1 MEMYITKNY
10 GPITKNITKPLVCIL
25 FLKQLMLAISLFQN
39 IILIS
44 SGFFGVYLMFRLI
57 GRKTKLMGCYI
68 YWILSGAM
76 MFMTFLSLKLDIF
89 SFQPILYRAVSPLFF
104 FTPPALYL
112 FFFSLV
118 NTSITT
124 RKIFTHSIPFVLSL
138 IYSLYVILD
147 HRQDVI
153 NEIRMLQIELNN
165 PNFVSLDRP
174 FDMEIVFYFCRS
186 LLGLF
191 YIRLIDKML
200 LESTNTRII
209 TGWKKLFLPIKI
221 NIYAITIF
229 FLANQIILRV
239 FGYTIPR
246 FYIINVSAIIASG
259 MLFWHILLA
268 IKDLENPESI
278 FNDQIKPSVPTIQA
292 PEKILFILKQISEQ
306 KMYQDPLVS
315 VGSIANKFDMSEE
328 KFASEFNNNIPFS
341 FSSYINYLRLINF
354 EKNSNSKYSKEANI
368 LNAGF
373 NSRASYYQWE
383 KRRAKLA
390 LQIDPILESFEPLT

>member
-1 MEMYITKNY
+1 
-10 GPITKNITKPLVCIL
+10 
-25 FLKQLMLAISLFQN
+25 
-39 IILIS
+39 
-44 SGFFGVYLMFRLI
+44 
-57 GRKTKLMGCYI
+57 
-68 YWILSGAM
+68 
-76 MFMTFLSLKLDIF
+76 
-89 SFQPILYRAVSPLFF
+89 
-104 FTPPALYL
+104 
-112 FFFSLV
+112 
-118 NTSITT
+118 
-124 RKIFTHSIPFVLSL
+124 
-138 IYSLYVILD
+138 
-147 HRQDVI
+147 
-153 NEIRMLQIELNN
+153 MLQIELNN